1 MGTTTG
7 PTIYAGLPG
16 PTDAS
21 IELVQKVGTLADKR
35 DVSTTLTMVGG
46 KLVSSSGGRMFI
58 GTNTVTFTATD
69 TFQNT
74 GTCTREVEVLDCA
87 PPLVVC
93 KDITAKTVRSRAFTQ
108 SCCTRCQYLLT

>member
-1 MGTTTG
+1 M
-7 PTIYAGLPG
+7 
-16 PTDAS
+16 
-21 IELVQKVGTLADKR
+21 VGTLADKR

-93 KDITAKTVRSRAFTQ
+93 KDITAETVRSRAFTIMLY
-108 SCCTRCQYLLT
+108 SMSIAANIMHAGVCISAAVCLPFVPSI